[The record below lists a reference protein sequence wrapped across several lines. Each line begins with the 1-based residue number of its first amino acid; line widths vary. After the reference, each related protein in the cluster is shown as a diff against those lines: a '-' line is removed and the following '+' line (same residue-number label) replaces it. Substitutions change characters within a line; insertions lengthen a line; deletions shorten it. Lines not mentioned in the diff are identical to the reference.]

1 MGRWNY
7 SWVSSNK
14 NFRIYIKFLTL
25 CLFFY
30 SQGDSGGPLYMKRN
44 SYLVQLGIVSW
55 GIGCARPDSPG
66 VYTRVTK
73 MMSWI
78 RRIQNCYWD
87 LPGLFYTFLPST
99 YLLSI
104 SVSGFCSAYSGLQN
118 KQAFM
123 GVFIQ
128 NTNFNEGELIP
139 KVLLHSY
146 TSGPRRPMIRA
157 FQWGITKVWITCCLG
172 VTSCQWLDFSFSYS
186 KKTF

>member
-1 MGRWNY
+1 MSIFLFTGWLRRASVYEKKQLFSPIGYCVMGHWMCPTWLPWSLHPGDKDDELDSAHSKLLLRSTWLILY
-7 SWVSSNK
+7 
-14 NFRIYIKFLTL
+14 FLA
-25 CLFFY
+25 F
-30 SQGDSGGPLYMKRN
+30 D
-44 SYLVQLGIVSW
+44 
-55 GIGCARPDSPG
+55 
-66 VYTRVTK
+66 
-73 MMSWI
+73 
-78 RRIQNCYWD
+78 
-87 LPGLFYTFLPST
+87 
-99 YLLSI
+99 LSI
-104 SVSGFCSAYSGLQN
+104 IYFCFWFCSAYSGLQN

-146 TSGPRRPMIRA
+146 TSGLRRPMIRA